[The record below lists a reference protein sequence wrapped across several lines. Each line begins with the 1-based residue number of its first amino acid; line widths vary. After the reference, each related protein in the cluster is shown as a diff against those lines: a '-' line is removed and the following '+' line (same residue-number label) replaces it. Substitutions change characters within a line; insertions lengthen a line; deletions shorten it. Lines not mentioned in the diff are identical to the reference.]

1 MIKYDKIFLRRGFT
15 TFDFSKVDLIKK
27 DDIVVFREEK
37 DKMFGLKGLLHS
49 LKLNS
54 GSDER

>member
-54 GSDER
+54 SSDER

>member
-1 MIKYDKIFLRRGFT
+1 MDTKLVFG
-15 TFDFSKVDLIKK
+15 TFDFSKVDLVKK
-27 DDIVVFREEK
+27 DNIVVFREEK